1 MLLSLSKHK
10 RPTCVNAG
18 GALFVWGGGRLEVR
32 TPGLHPGN
40 PSSILGLRTKL
51 SGIAAALTAAI
62 PDHQPRDWTPRKMT
76 TSSNILSNGLFFQN
90 AVLSFNI
97 TDWARYERSFTR
109 KEN

>member
-1 MLLSLSKHK
+1 METLFSQKE

-40 PSSILGLRTKL
+40 PSSILGPRTKL
-51 SGIAAALTAAI
+51 SGTVAALTATA

-76 TSSNILSNGLFFQN
+76 ASGNIRSNGLFFQN
-90 AVLSFNI
+90 AVPSINI
-97 TDWARYERSFTR
+97 TDWTRYERSLAR